1 MEFRI
6 FTKDNYFYINDV
18 DNNIQFEA
26 LKKDVLVR
34 KKSANSTSYSFT
46 GINGWNDTPDGLSI
60 SLIKKEDGSD
70 YTTSEFETLY
80 KNETGLSARVIP
92 QMANGGHISIQT
104 AANGTDWVAFE
115 NKTCKQLNVSNQT
128 GNTIEVRQDGS
139 GVGLQIPTGA
149 FYTFFGLVNSN
160 QLSVRRLDLG
170 TGQLTVTARWEL

>member
-34 KKSANSTSYSFT
+34 KKTATSLYYNFT
-46 GINGWNDTPDGLSI
+46 GINGWQDTPEGVYI
-60 SLIKKEDGSD
+60 SVIKKEDGSD
-70 YTTSEFETLY
+70 YTDYEFEEFY
-80 KNETGLSARVIP
+80 RAETGLSAKVIP

-104 AANGTDWVAFE
+104 AANGTSWVAFE
-115 NKTCKQLNVSNQT
+115 SKACKQLNVSNQT

-160 QLSVRRLDLG
+160 QLSIRRLDLG